1 MSDKENDSPPIR
13 GSDGKITR
21 YGFLCGYVEYF
32 EVKHEQGRRSCII
45 SMEGGVQHLDVKYV
59 DMDNRSK
66 DIWLQTRK
74 VSVAYKWFNQ
84 MKSHIISESKMR
96 TLRDIAKEQEL

>member
-1 MSDKENDSPPIR
+1 MNDSQDNSPPIR
-13 GSDGKITR
+13 GLDERITR
-21 YGFLCGYVEYF
+21 YGFSCGYVEYF
-32 EVKHEQGRRSCII
+32 EVKHEQGRRSCVI

-66 DIWLQTRK
+66 DIWLQTKR

-96 TLRDIAKEQEL
+96 TLRDIAKE